1 MSEPYDFNIDYLKK
15 HYREMMSVDDVPLPL
30 FPFNAFVPE
39 MDTIMIDRINKEGR
53 DSLYGRYRD
62 GFFSRE
68 GENYIEES
76 IRLLRL
82 YLIRHPEH
90 LDLLNNPQALFDK

>member
-1 MSEPYDFNIDYLKK
+1 MNEAFDINKEYLKK
-15 HYREMMSVDDVPLPL
+15 NYRQIIYADDVP
-30 FPFNAFVPE
+30 FPSFPCSAFVPE
-39 MDTIMIDRINKEGR
+39 IEDIMAERIEKEGR

-68 GENYIEES
+68 GEDFIDES
-76 IRLLRL
+76 FRLLRL

-90 LDLLNNPQALFDK
+90 LDLLNNPQALFEK